1 MRRELW
7 IALLLTL
14 IVSCAPFPK
23 EVMQEVKRD
32 IPFSEALKAPDAFR
46 GESVVWGGVIIE
58 TIARPD
64 DTLVIVRQ
72 AELDFQKQPKDLDIS
87 LGRFIIRYKGFLDPA
102 IYSKDREV
110 TVVGRIAGREE
121 RPIGD
126 YRYSYP
132 VIDSQ
137 DLRLWEKRMATPYY
151 YDPWYD
157 RGPYLWRPYPWYR
170 HPYWW

>member
-1 MRRELW
+1 
-7 IALLLTL
+7 
-14 IVSCAPFPK
+14 
-23 EVMQEVKRD
+23 
-32 IPFSEALKAPDAFR
+32 
-46 GESVVWGGVIIE
+46 
-58 TIARPD
+58 
-64 DTLVIVRQ
+64 
-72 AELDFQKQPKDLDIS
+72 
-87 LGRFIIRYKGFLDPA
+87 
-102 IYSKDREV
+102 V

-137 DLRLWEKRMATPYY
+137 DLRLWEKRMAAPYY
-151 YDPWYD
+151 DDPWYD